1 MSSGSR
7 PVAVCVLLAAAV
19 HAAVLGWG
27 VAHPTGQPGG
37 GTAGAGSLQ
46 TRLVR
51 ETPAAP
57 LPADAAPPVATP
69 PAHEAEPAAPA
80 AAGTGA
86 APTEAL
92 PPRVAE
98 IPEDVGMPDAPLPEG
113 GVQVRAFV
121 RLDDTGHPA
130 DISLATWP
138 AAAGRAFGDQ
148 FKRALENSRFTPG
161 QGATT
166 HCMQMDFEA
175 GDSQPRWSWWPDGQA
190 DAARCLGVRQGA
202 TRALPRP

>member
-7 PVAVCVLLAAAV
+7 HVAVCVLLAAAV

-37 GTAGAGSLQ
+37 TAGTGPLQ
-46 TRLVR
+46 TRLLR
-51 ETPAAP
+51 EAPATPIT
-57 LPADAAPPVATP
+57 ADATPPVAAAP
-69 PAHEAEPAAPA
+69 EREAEPAAPA
-80 AAGTGA
+80 AVGTGA
-86 APTEAL
+86 PSAEAL

-98 IPEDVGMPDAPLPEG
+98 IPEDIGMPDAPLPEG

-121 RLDDTGHPA
+121 HLDDAGHPA
-130 DISLATWP
+130 DIALATWP
-138 AAAGRAFGDQ
+138 AGAGRAFGDQ
-148 FKRALENSRFTPG
+148 FKRALENSRFAAGPG
-161 QGATT
+161 AAT
-166 HCMQMDFEA
+166 HCLQMDFEA

-190 DAARCLGVRQGA
+190 DAARCLGIRQGA